1 MSFKRIQSGWP
12 SIEDIFKAS
21 EVLKKTVRK
30 TPLQRSETFSKLVG
44 TNVFLKLESFQKTGS
59 FKVRGACVKL
69 NDLAEEQRKHGVI
82 AASAGNHAQ
91 GVAYASLEK
100 NIPCTIVMPQNAS
113 PAKVAATRSYGAKVI
128 LRGSDYDESWVAAQ
142 EIAMDEGRTIV
153 HAFDDAQIISGQGTI
168 GLELLEDLPKLD
180 EVYLPVGGGGLAS
193 GVAIAIKTKH
203 PNVKIIGI
211 ESKAFPTMKE
221 SVSRGAI
228 QQLRDGYTIADG
240 ISVKSPGRLTYEIVS
255 EYLDDLRLIDDSSIV
270 ETMFLLMERTKLVVE
285 PAGAASLA
293 YLISNSHPNK
303 DKNIIA
309 LLSGGNVGMYLLGQV
324 VAKGLMQMGRVLK
337 IFIQLPDRPGALRTI
352 VDSIAELSVNIV
364 EVDHDRLSP
373 NISAGT
379 AGVYLSLEVE
389 NQNHAKRLTEFL
401 VEKGVEF
408 RILS

>member
-1 MSFKRIQSGWP
+1 MSFKRVQSGWP
-12 SIEDIFKAS
+12 SIEDIFKAR
-21 EVLKKTVRK
+21 EVLKKNVRK

-59 FKVRGACVKL
+59 FKVRGASVKL
-69 NDLAEEQRKHGVI
+69 NGLAEEQRKHGVI

-91 GVAYASLEK
+91 GVAYASLDK

-193 GVAIAIKTKH
+193 GVAIAIKTKN

-293 YLISNSHPNK
+293 YLISNSHPNR

-309 LLSGGNVGMYLLGQV
+309 LLSGGNVDMYLLGQV
-324 VAKGLMQMGRVLK
+324 VAKGLMHMGRVIK

-364 EVDHDRLSP
+364 EVEHDRLSP

-389 NQNHAKRLTEFL
+389 NENHAKRLTEFL

>member
-12 SIEDIFKAS
+12 SIEDILKAR
-21 EVLKKTVRK
+21 EVLRKTVRK
-30 TPLQRSETFSKLVG
+30 TPLQRSDTFSKLVG

-59 FKVRGACVKL
+59 FKVRGASVKL
-69 NDLAEEQRKHGVI
+69 NDLAEEQLKYGVI

-91 GVAYASLEK
+91 GVAYAALEK
-100 NIPCTIVMPQNAS
+100 NISCTIVMPQSAS

-142 EIAMDEGRTIV
+142 EIARDEGRTIV

-193 GVAIAIKTKH
+193 GVAIAIKTKN

-221 SVSRGAI
+221 SVSRGAMY
-228 QQLRDGYTIADG
+228 QMRDGYTIADG

-309 LLSGGNVGMYLLGQV
+309 LLSGGNVDMYLLGQV
-324 VAKGLMQMGRVLK
+324 VAKGLMNMGRMLK

-364 EVDHDRLSP
+364 EVEHDRLSP

-389 NQNHAKRLTEFL
+389 NENHAKRLTQFL
-401 VEKGVEF
+401 IDKGVEF